1 MPPKTSRPVIIL
13 ASIFI
18 GLVAL
23 IHAYILILE
32 VFLWETPRGQRAFGN
47 TPVSAA
53 ATKTLAANQG
63 LYNGFLAAGLVVGFF
78 LLHDL
83 PMTFFLLG
91 CVIVAALFGA
101 ATTKIVRILFI
112 QGLPALLALIALIVA
127 R

>member
-1 MPPKTSRPVIIL
+1 MV
-13 ASIFI
+13 ASILV

-63 LYNGFLAAGLVVGFF
+63 LYNGFLALGLIVGFVIW
-78 LLHDL
+78 HDM
-83 PMTFFLLG
+83 PMTYFFLG

-101 ATTKIVRILFI
+101 ATTKIARILLV
-112 QGLPALLALIALIVA
+112 QGLPALLAVIALYLA
-127 R
+127 K